1 MKDKHTKPNL
11 QSRRKYSKEFKDELV
26 RRLLDGESGTEL
38 SQHFG
43 VSSSLLYRWKVDYLH
58 RMGSSDEDV
67 RSPAA
72 LEAEIRRL
80 RHDLKKV
87 EQEREILKKALTIF
101 GR

>member
-1 MKDKHTKPNL
+1 MKDKHTDPDPR
-11 QSRRKYSKEFKDELV
+11 SRRKYGQEFKDELV

-38 SQHFG
+38 SQQFG
-43 VSSSLLYRWKVDYLH
+43 VSSSLLYRWKVDYLQ
-58 RMGSSDEDV
+58 RMGSSTEDR

-72 LEAEIRRL
+72 LESEIRRL